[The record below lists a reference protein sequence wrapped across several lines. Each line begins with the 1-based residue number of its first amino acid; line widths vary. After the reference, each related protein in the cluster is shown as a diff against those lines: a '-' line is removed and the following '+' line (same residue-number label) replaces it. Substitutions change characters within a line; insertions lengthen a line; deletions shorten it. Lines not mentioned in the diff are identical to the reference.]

1 MACLCTQESVSF
13 FFSTVQILWHNFH
26 NKVAE
31 IEIDSVFRIAGFYSI
46 PFTERGKSRPPR
58 KCGLC
63 CGGACA
69 LLYVRLYLLVD
80 LLFSPMLT
88 F

>member
-1 MACLCTQESVSF
+1 MK
-13 FFSTVQILWHNFH
+13 W
-26 NKVAE
+26 AE
-31 IEIDSVFRIAGFYSI
+31 IEIYSVFRIDCFYTI
-46 PFTERGKSRPPR
+46 PFKEWGKSRPLR

-69 LLYVRLYLLVD
+69 LSHVCLYLLVD